1 MAKENKK
8 EKSMSYREV
17 VARYLPMLFSIGRAN
32 ERKENGRCPT
42 ETFGHDRPLFNV
54 RLSPDLHKR
63 QRGFTLIELLVVVL
77 IIGILAAVAV
87 PQYKKAVIKARIT
100 QILPYLHSI
109 KNAEEVYY
117 AANGE
122 YTNDIDVLATEG
134 TCPSDWTCI
143 LMKNNDNKVEAV
155 YDGEFS
161 ITASFDRRDSA
172 PETAGKIYCW
182 ARPSNSLYFDSV
194 PRRS

>member
-1 MAKENKK
+1 
-8 EKSMSYREV
+8 MSVRDD
-17 VARYLPMLFSIGRAN
+17 
-32 ERKENGRCPT
+32 NGRC
-42 ETFGHDRPLFNV
+42 N
-54 RLSPDLHKR
+54 S
-63 QRGFTLIELLVVVL
+63 GFTLIELLVVVL

-182 ARPSNSLYFDSV
+182 ARPSNSLYFPICKSMGTFLSESAGGH
-194 PRRS
+194 RYTITQ